1 MSHAFA
7 KPDGRLVASMKIRTA
22 TDEQVVGCGKLF
34 DKLFL
39 ACGVSGVDGFNA
51 VKTNC
56 F

>member
-1 MSHAFA
+1 MSHALA
-7 KPDGRLVASMKIRTA
+7 KPDGRLVVSVKIRTA

-39 ACGVSGVDGFNA
+39 AGGVSGVDGFNA
-51 VKTNC
+51 VEANR